1 MWLREIKIVKN
12 GCEKWDSCFLPRLK
26 NQCIKN
32 AFLHA
37 FISGKSSLY
46 IDYKLFEPGSLSN
59 IGAKEER
66 TFITAKF

>member
-12 GCEKWDSCFLPRLK
+12 GCEQWDGCFLSGLK
-26 NQCIKN
+26 NHCIKC
-32 AFLHA
+32 
-37 FISGKSSLY
+37 IYYRKKSLF
-46 IDYKLFEPGSLSN
+46 IDYKLFEAGTLSN